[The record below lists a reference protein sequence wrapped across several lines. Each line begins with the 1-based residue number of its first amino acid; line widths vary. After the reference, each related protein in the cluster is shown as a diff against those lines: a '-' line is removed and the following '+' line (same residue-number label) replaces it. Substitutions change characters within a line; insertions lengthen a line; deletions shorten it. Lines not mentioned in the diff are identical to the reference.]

1 VTVILLLARKRSAGQ
16 SKSVVRHPTF
26 ACYLDI
32 VAELTSLTIDLGA
45 IVQEFFKVSTIEDTV
60 SGGSRV
66 VDDELV
72 FCRGSPRCCGL
83 EYQGVSLLRR

>member
-1 VTVILLLARKRSAGQ
+1 M
-16 SKSVVRHPTF
+16 VRHPTF

-32 VAELTSLTIDLGA
+32 VAELANLTTIDLGA
-45 IVQEFFKVSTIEDTV
+45 IVEKFFKVSTIEDTV

-66 VDDELV
+66 VDDEFV
-72 FCRGSPRCCGL
+72 FRRGSPRCCGL